1 MFEIEEFGWRNMI
14 FSVGIGFWVLG
25 LPTSLIL
32 RGDPEDYGQY
42 PDGEK
47 RNNDQTSEN
56 DTSSQNNNTTTAPGK
71 SCEDLL

>member
-1 MFEIEEFGWRNMI
+1 MI

-47 RNNDQTSEN
+47 RNNQQ
-56 DTSSQNNNTTTAPGK
+56 SSDNKLDSRDSGFSVKEALRNGNFGN
-71 SCEDLL
+71 